1 MNNKIKKILIPFI
14 FIILINLGFFY
25 LSSSRNVSQGINGH
39 IGTLLISGLLF
50 GPYGALGASL
60 GNLISDLIRGYPVDF
75 TVISNITGFLISYL
89 GFKLWY
95 RDYRGRS
102 QITKPRL
109 NSTSNFLLFLAIV
122 VGTGFLYS
130 SIHQNIYNLLY
141 SSIGYENATIGVR
154 YFLNYVNSS
163 FVVGIIGMWLSKKID
178 FIYTPKT
185 SKSRIS
191 KKFFKIVFYLLVFSA
206 IFDIFLPFSISDN
219 RIFCIIQTV
228 AYIIVIC
235 ICLFEPFT
243 SKMSPIRED
252 SIPEKIMNIFL
263 LSIFFMLLIS
273 VILAFDQVLIM
284 AVDDFLPLS
293 FMEIVISTF
302 ILTDILLILFM
313 IPSLAVLRVV
323 EKRAIRPMLDFSQIE
338 NFVREGE
345 KIESDGLVNVYSD
358 YLDEPTEVGVLA
370 RSYTDLINYNNRYI
384 DNIAQIE
391 GEKERIK
398 AELDI
403 AKRIQAARL
412 PTEAIENDDFIVEGS
427 SRPAKEVGG
436 DFFDYYMLD
445 DDNLAIVIGDASGK
459 GVPAALLAV
468 ITQEMTSQIIK
479 NERNPSKVLY
489 LLNNQLC
496 EKNSETM
503 FITLWVGIYN
513 KNKKTITFSNAG
525 HNPPLIKDN
534 GEFRLLEVNR
544 GLVLGIMEDFEF
556 VSEEISFSSELVV
569 FTDGITDAKS
579 IDGEMYG
586 EENLIEFF
594 NTTNN
599 YNQIDLLFDKIDEFC
614 DGAEQ
619 FDDMTVLIL
628 KDKT

>member
-14 FIILINLGFFY
+14 LMVLINLGFFY
-25 LSSSRNVSQGINGH
+25 LSSSRNVSQGINAH

-141 SSIGYENATIGVR
+141 SSMGYENATIGVR

-219 RIFCIIQTV
+219 SIFCIIQTV

-273 VILAFDQVLIM
+273 VILAFDQVIIM

-302 ILTDILLILFM
+302 ILTDILLLLFM
-313 IPSLAVLRVV
+313 IPCL
-323 EKRAIRPMLDFSQIE
+323 
-338 NFVREGE
+338 
-345 KIESDGLVNVYSD
+345 
-358 YLDEPTEVGVLA
+358 
-370 RSYTDLINYNNRYI
+370 
-384 DNIAQIE
+384 
-391 GEKERIK
+391 
-398 AELDI
+398 
-403 AKRIQAARL
+403 
-412 PTEAIENDDFIVEGS
+412 
-427 SRPAKEVGG
+427 
-436 DFFDYYMLD
+436 
-445 DDNLAIVIGDASGK
+445 
-459 GVPAALLAV
+459 
-468 ITQEMTSQIIK
+468 
-479 NERNPSKVLY
+479 
-489 LLNNQLC
+489 
-496 EKNSETM
+496 
-503 FITLWVGIYN
+503 
-513 KNKKTITFSNAG
+513 
-525 HNPPLIKDN
+525 
-534 GEFRLLEVNR
+534 
-544 GLVLGIMEDFEF
+544 
-556 VSEEISFSSELVV
+556 
-569 FTDGITDAKS
+569 
-579 IDGEMYG
+579 
-586 EENLIEFF
+586 
-594 NTTNN
+594 
-599 YNQIDLLFDKIDEFC
+599 
-614 DGAEQ
+614 
-619 FDDMTVLIL
+619 
-628 KDKT
+628 

>member
-1 MNNKIKKILIPFI
+1 MNDKIKKIFIPFI
-14 FIILINLGFFY
+14 LMVLINLGFFY

-39 IGTLLISGLLF
+39 IGTLLISGMLF
-50 GPYGALGASL
+50 GPYGALGASF
-60 GNLISDLIRGYPVDF
+60 GNLISDFIRGYPVDF
-75 TVISNITGFLISYL
+75 AVFSNIVGFFVSYL

-95 RDYRGRS
+95 KDYRKRS

-122 VGTGFLYS
+122 VGTGLLYS
-130 SIHQNIYNLLY
+130 SIHQNIYSLLY
-141 SSIGYENATIGVR
+141 SSVGYENATIGIR
-154 YFLNYVNSS
+154 YFLNYINSS

-178 FIYTPKT
+178 FVYVPKT
-185 SKSRIS
+185 SKKKIS
-191 KKFFKIVFYLLVFSA
+191 MNFFKIAFYLLIFSV
-206 IFDIFLPFSISDN
+206 IFDLLDPFSISEN
-219 RIFCIIQTV
+219 SIFCIIQTV
-228 AYIIVIC
+228 VYIILIG

-243 SKMSPIRED
+243 SKISPIRDD

-263 LSIFFMLLIS
+263 LSIFFMLVIS

-284 AVDDFLPLS
+284 AVDEFLPLN

-302 ILTDILLILFM
+302 VFTDILLILFM

-323 EKRAIRPMLDFSQIE
+323 EKRAIGPMLDFSQIE

-345 KIESDGLVNVYSD
+345 KIESDGLVKVYSD

-403 AKRIQAARL
+403 ATTIQTARL
-412 PTEAIENDDFIVEGS
+412 ATEAIETDNFIVEGS

-445 DDNLAIVIGDASGK
+445 EDNLALIIGDASGK

-468 ITQEMTSQIIK
+468 ITQEVARQIIK
-479 NERNPSKVLY
+479 NERDPSRVLY
-489 LLNNQLC
+489 MLNNQLC
-496 EKNSETM
+496 ENNPEMM
-503 FITLWVGIYN
+503 FITLWLGIYN
-513 KNKKTITFSNAG
+513 KNEKTITFSNAG

-534 GEFRLLEVNR
+534 GEFRLLEVNN
-544 GLVLGIMEDFEF
+544 GLVLGVMEDFEF
-556 VSEEISFSSELVV
+556 VSEEIPFSSELVV
-569 FTDGITDAKS
+569 FTDGITDATS
-579 IDGEMYG
+579 IDDKMYG
-586 EENLIEFF
+586 EDNLIDFF
-594 NTTNN
+594 NSND
-599 YNQIDLLFDKIDEFC
+599 YNQIDLLFDKIDEFSK
-614 DGAEQ
+614 GTEQ

-628 KDKT
+628 KVKS

>member
-141 SSIGYENATIGVR
+141 SSMGYENATIGVR

-191 KKFFKIVFYLLVFSA
+191 KKFFKIVFYLLVFSV

-219 RIFCIIQTV
+219 SIFCIIQTV

-273 VILAFDQVLIM
+273 VILAFDQVIIM

-534 GEFRLLEVNR
+534 GEFRLLEVNS

-569 FTDGITDAKS
+569 FTDGITDAKN
-579 IDGEMYG
+579 IDGKMYG
-586 EENLIEFF
+586 ENSIIEFF
-594 NTTNN
+594 NNNN
-599 YNQIDLLFDKIDEFC
+599 YNQIDLLFDKIDEFSK
-614 DGAEQ
+614 GTEQ

-628 KDKT
+628 KDKS

>member
-14 FIILINLGFFY
+14 LMVLINLGFFY
-25 LSSSRNVSQGINGH
+25 LSSSRNVSQGINAH

-569 FTDGITDAKS
+569 FTDGITDAKN
-579 IDGEMYG
+579 IDGKMYG
-586 EENLIEFF
+586 ENSIIEFF
-594 NTTNN
+594 NNNN
-599 YNQIDLLFDKIDEFC
+599 YNQIDLLFDKIDEFSK
-614 DGAEQ
+614 GTEQ

-628 KDKT
+628 KDKS

>member
-14 FIILINLGFFY
+14 LMVLINLGFFY
-25 LSSSRNVSQGINGH
+25 LSSSRNVSQGINAH

-95 RDYRGRS
+95 RDYRGRY

-109 NSTSNFLLFLAIV
+109 NSNSNFLLFLAIV

-141 SSIGYENATIGVR
+141 SSMGYENATIGVR

-219 RIFCIIQTV
+219 SIFCIIQTV

-273 VILAFDQVLIM
+273 VILAFDQVIIM

-579 IDGEMYG
+579 IDGKMYG
-586 EENLIEFF
+586 ENSIIEFF
-594 NTTNN
+594 NNNN
-599 YNQIDLLFDKIDEFC
+599 YNQIDLLFDKIDEFSK
-614 DGAEQ
+614 GTEQ

-628 KDKT
+628 KDKS

>member
-141 SSIGYENATIGVR
+141 SSMGYENATIGVR

-191 KKFFKIVFYLLVFSA
+191 KKFFKIVFYLLVFSV

-219 RIFCIIQTV
+219 SIFCIIQTV

-459 GVPAALLAV
+459 GVPAALLAI

-569 FTDGITDAKS
+569 FTDGITDAKN
-579 IDGEMYG
+579 IDGKMYG
-586 EENLIEFF
+586 ENSIIEFF
-594 NTTNN
+594 NNNN
-599 YNQIDLLFDKIDEFC
+599 YNQIDLLFDKIDEFSK
-614 DGAEQ
+614 GTEQ

-628 KDKT
+628 KDKS

>member
-14 FIILINLGFFY
+14 LMVLINLGFFY
-25 LSSSRNVSQGINGH
+25 LSSSRNVSQGINAH

-141 SSIGYENATIGVR
+141 SSMGYENATIGVR

-219 RIFCIIQTV
+219 SIFCIIQTV

-273 VILAFDQVLIM
+273 VILAFDQVIIM

-302 ILTDILLILFM
+302 VFTDILLILFM

-427 SRPAKEVGG
+427 SRQAKEVGG

-534 GEFRLLEVNR
+534 GEFHLLEVNR

-569 FTDGITDAKS
+569 FTDGITDAKN
-579 IDGEMYG
+579 IDGKMYG
-586 EENLIEFF
+586 ENSIIEFF
-594 NTTNN
+594 NNNN
-599 YNQIDLLFDKIDEFC
+599 YNQIDLLFDKIDEFSK
-614 DGAEQ
+614 GTEQ

-628 KDKT
+628 KDKS

>member
-141 SSIGYENATIGVR
+141 SSMGYENATIGVR

-191 KKFFKIVFYLLVFSA
+191 KKFFKIVFYLLVFSV

-219 RIFCIIQTV
+219 SIFCIIQTV

-569 FTDGITDAKS
+569 FTDGITDAKN
-579 IDGEMYG
+579 IDGKMYG
-586 EENLIEFF
+586 ENSIIEFF
-594 NTTNN
+594 NNNN
-599 YNQIDLLFDKIDEFC
+599 YNQIDLLFDKIDEFSK
-614 DGAEQ
+614 GTEQ

-628 KDKT
+628 KDKS